1 MRPSKKTVLGGRY
14 ALTDRIAIGGMGEV
28 WKAKDQVL
36 GRIVAVKILKEEY
49 NGDPSF
55 LQRFR
60 AEARHTAL
68 LNHPGVANVYD
79 YGEDDG
85 SAYLVMEL
93 VPGEPLSN
101 LIDRDRR
108 LPVDD
113 VLNYIGQT
121 ARALA
126 AAHAQGLVHRDV
138 KPGNLMITPEK
149 RVKVTDFGIAR
160 VADQVPLTATG
171 QVMGTAQYLAPEQA
185 TGQTATGSSDIYSL
199 GIIGYECLAGKRPFT
214 GDSQIAIALA
224 QVNDPPPPLPKDVP
238 AGPRALIMSMLAKD
252 PADRPSTAGALAS
265 AVDAIRRDDL
275 EAAVV
280 AVPGMRPFLNGEVSG
295 PTGADAVSASSS
307 AGERAREDSADD
319 STAAF
324 DAVQPV
330 TPAPSGPDRT
340 GNPAAPRSSSS
351 GGSGSSRAG
360 GGSSRTAP
368 MLIGA
373 VIVLSLVVIG
383 LAVMLVLGGGSDDSR
398 TPEGT
403 VSTADA
409 SSGTEDGDASIEV
422 VAQDLIGLDVDDVV
436 ADLTSRGLN
445 VEQVGQASSSR
456 PEGEVL
462 AVSPAGTLNPGD
474 TVTVTHSS
482 GPEMATLPDDLTGR
496 PAQDAADDITALGVN
511 VDIYYEESEAQ
522 DDGDVVSSDPAEGQE
537 VEVGSSVA
545 LTVAG
550 SSGDQ
555 TSAASAE
562 TSETRAASEQGP
574 GPDAI
579 DTEQNAAVSADASPG
594 AEQSLPVEG

>member
-1 MRPSKKTVLGGRY
+1 
-14 ALTDRIAIGGMGEV
+14 
-28 WKAKDQVL
+28 
-36 GRIVAVKILKEEY
+36 
-49 NGDPSF
+49 
-55 LQRFR
+55 
-60 AEARHTAL
+60 
-68 LNHPGVANVYD
+68 
-79 YGEDDG
+79 
-85 SAYLVMEL
+85 
-93 VPGEPLSN
+93 
-101 LIDRDRR
+101 
-108 LPVDD
+108 
-113 VLNYIGQT
+113 
-121 ARALA
+121 
-126 AAHAQGLVHRDV
+126 
-138 KPGNLMITPEK
+138 
-149 RVKVTDFGIAR
+149 
-160 VADQVPLTATG
+160 
-171 QVMGTAQYLAPEQA
+171 
-185 TGQTATGSSDIYSL
+185 
-199 GIIGYECLAGKRPFT
+199 
-214 GDSQIAIALA
+214 
-224 QVNDPPPPLPKDVP
+224 
-238 AGPRALIMSMLAKD
+238 
-252 PADRPSTAGALAS
+252 
-265 AVDAIRRDDL
+265 
-275 EAAVV
+275 
-280 AVPGMRPFLNGEVSG
+280 
-295 PTGADAVSASSS
+295 
-307 AGERAREDSADD
+307 
-319 STAAF
+319 
-324 DAVQPV
+324 
-330 TPAPSGPDRT
+330 
-340 GNPAAPRSSSS
+340 
-351 GGSGSSRAG
+351 
-360 GGSSRTAP
+360 

-550 SSGDQ
+550 SADDQ
-555 TSAASAE
+555 TAAASAE
-562 TSETRAASEQGP
+562 TSQNRAASEQGP
-574 GPDAI
+574 SPDAI
-579 DTEQNAAVSADASPG
+579 DTEQNAAVSAGASPG